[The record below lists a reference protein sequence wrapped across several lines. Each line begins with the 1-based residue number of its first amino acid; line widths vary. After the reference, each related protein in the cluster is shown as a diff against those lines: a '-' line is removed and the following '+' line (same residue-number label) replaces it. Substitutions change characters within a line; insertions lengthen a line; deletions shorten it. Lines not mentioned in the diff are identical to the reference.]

1 MGQKQGVATTDT
13 KKNGQVENC
22 FFCTWSFANSIIA
35 NGNFTS
41 IHIIHDSAVVDWKK
55 SIMQLQILDTFI
67 LKLYIIIMK
76 KWINSGY
83 FFLLKP
89 AFSPWQKSENK
100 CEEI

>member
-55 SIMQLQILDTFI
+55 KYYAVADT
-67 LKLYIIIMK
+67 
-76 KWINSGY
+76 GY
-83 FFLLKP
+83 VHIK
-89 AFSPWQKSENK
+89 AVYHHNEKMN
-100 CEEI
+100 

>member
-35 NGNFTS
+35 NGNFAS
-41 IHIIHDSAVVDWKK
+41 IHIIHDTAVVDWKK

-67 LKLYIIIMK
+67 
-76 KWINSGY
+76 
-83 FFLLKP
+83 
-89 AFSPWQKSENK
+89 
-100 CEEI
+100 